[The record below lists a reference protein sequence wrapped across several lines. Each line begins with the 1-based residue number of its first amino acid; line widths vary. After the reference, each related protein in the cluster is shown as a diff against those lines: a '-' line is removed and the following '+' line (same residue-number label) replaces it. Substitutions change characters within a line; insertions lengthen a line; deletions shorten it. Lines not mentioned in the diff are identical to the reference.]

1 MNESKKTNM
10 SQTKPNIQIDWPKWI
25 THGPMRMKIRKN
37 WQKLDTNVDEQNEP
51 EYLKKS
57 ET

>member
-1 MNESKKTNM
+1 MNVDENKK
-10 SQTKPNIQIDWPKWI
+10 K
-25 THGPMRMKIRKN
+25 

-57 ET
+57 EI